1 MLTSKPKISLLI
13 PIKQIT
19 QNEKPIKKNTNYGTC
34 STCGRRDNDGGPLCG
49 NVFCPGGN

>member
-1 MLTSKPKISLLI
+1 MK
-13 PIKQIT
+13 
-19 QNEKPIKKNTNYGTC
+19 IKKAFPQQLKTVSPLKQKPNYGGFC